1 MSKFVQRVIGVDC
14 LFVMGLGWFGLECW
28 VRFSVRVG
36 FSDTR
41 VDFLVDTGLGWFGL
55 VWFGLVCWVGWVG
68 RDKRGGLKPD
78 LRLGCRSTA
87 SYERTK
93 SPFF

>member
-1 MSKFVQRVIGVDC
+1 LGS
-14 LFVMGLGWFGLECW
+14 GWFGLEGW

-41 VDFLVDTGLGWFGL
+41 VDFLVVVGLDWLVGLGLIGL
-55 VWFGLVCWVGWVG
+55 VWFGSVCWVGWVG

-78 LRLGCRSTA
+78 SRIGI
-87 SYERTK
+87 
-93 SPFF
+93 